1 MELRFDLSAVF
12 DGFTLAARADL
23 ALAGVTALFG
33 PSGSGKTSILSA
45 IAGFR
50 RGSGSVTVAGKVWQD
65 SRIHLPPHRRPVGM
79 IFQDGR
85 LFEHLSVSGN
95 LTYASRRADRDG
107 PEILRDDVISWLG
120 LQDLLHRNPASLS
133 GGERQRVAIGRS
145 LLTRPRLLLMD
156 EPLAALD
163 RARKAAILPIIE
175 GLPQHFGTPI
185 LYVSH
190 QLDEI
195 VQIAS
200 SMIAIRDGCILGHG
214 PVSEMI
220 ETMDPAITGRFEAGA
235 LLHGRI
241 VETLPDFSMS
251 AMALAGAK
259 LWLPSTG
266 NLDIGDTVRIRIR
279 ARDVSL
285 ALKRVEGLSIRNQIP
300 ATVAA
305 IETDGSPFAE
315 VKLDC
320 GGQALR
326 ARISRL
332 AVDDLALAP
341 GQQLVALIKSVAFD
355 RRLSRL

>member
-1 MELRFDLSAVF
+1 MNLNFNLSVALE
-12 DGFTLAARADL
+12 GFTLAAKADVDL
-23 ALAGVTALFG
+23 NGVTALFG

-50 RGSGSVTVAGKVWQD
+50 PRSGAVTVEGDVWQN
-65 SRIHLPPHRRPVGM
+65 SRIHLPPHQRPVGM

-85 LFEHLSVSGN
+85 LFEHLSVDGN
-95 LTYASRRADRDG
+95 LTYASRRADRSG
-107 PEILRDDVISWLG
+107 PEILRNDVIGWLG
-120 LQDLLHRNPASLS
+120 LEELLHRKPASLS

-175 GLPQHFGTPI
+175 ELPRRFGTPV

-200 SMIAIRDGCILGHG
+200 SMITIRDGRILGHG
-214 PVSEMI
+214 PVPAMI

-235 LLHGRI
+235 LLHGKI
-241 VETLPDFSMS
+241 VEIRPEFAMS
-251 AMALAGAK
+251 AMEIADSK
-259 LWLPSTG
+259 LWLPTSG
-266 NLDIGDTVRIRIR
+266 NLSVGDRVRIRVR

-285 ALKRVEGLSIRNQIP
+285 ALRPVEGLSIRNQIP
-300 ATVAA
+300 ATVAGV
-305 IETDGSPFAE
+305 ETDGSPFAE
-315 VKLDC
+315 VRLDC

-326 ARISRL
+326 ARISRF
-332 AVDDLALAP
+332 AVDDLALEP
-341 GQQLVALIKSVAFD
+341 GQQVMALIKSVAFD
-355 RRLSRL
+355 RRLARL